1 MDEVMATES
10 KEYQQGYMD
19 GLDGLPYKNRYP
31 ADSVQGRAFHA
42 GWFAGNLV
50 NNRRQSG
57 VLPGGK
63 LNG

>member
-1 MDEVMATES
+1 MANDS
-10 KEYQQGYMD
+10 NEYQQGYME
-19 GLDGLPYKNRYP
+19 GLDGLPLKNRYP
-31 ADSVQGRAFHA
+31 ENSVQGKAFHS

-63 LNG
+63 LNNG

>member
-1 MDEVMATES
+1 MATES

-19 GLDGLPYKNRYP
+19 GLDGLPYKNRY
-31 ADSVQGRAFHA
+31 AEGSTQGRAFHA

-50 NNRRQSG
+50 NNRRQTG
-57 VLPGGK
+57 VLPGGN